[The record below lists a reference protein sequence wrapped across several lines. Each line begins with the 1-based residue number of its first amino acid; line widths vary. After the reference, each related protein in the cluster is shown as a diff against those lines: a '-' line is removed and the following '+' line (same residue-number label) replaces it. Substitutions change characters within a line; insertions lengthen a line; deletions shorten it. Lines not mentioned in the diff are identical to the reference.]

1 MRSPQRR
8 GDAETPQPVPGAP
21 FHATGVESHTA
32 MQPLLLTLPQVAQQL
47 GLSPARVYQLVALE
61 GLPTIKIGRST
72 RVAYGSLVEWVK
84 EREQRTR

>member
-1 MRSPQRR
+1 MRSPKRR
-8 GDAETPQPVPGAP
+8 RDAETPQPLPA
-21 FHATGVESHTA
+21 ASSHTA
-32 MQPLLLTLPQVAQQL
+32 GVDSHTALQPLLLTLPQVAQQL